1 MCNTQNAS
9 PIPIIIN
16 PHVTPFQCVMSSPS
30 CNVTFPYQHMHPCMQ
45 IQVTLM
51 SSHPLGGVPHTH
63 PSWMHPLFPSSTL
76 PYTSSIPKLSLM
88 SSPYIF
94 TCHVTPS
101 CLTLHMVSSF
111 TCNIHTYS
119 PMQHP
124 HIYMLHPPYLE
135 HTCPHQSLQAS
146 FYKPQKITPT

>member
-1 MCNTQNAS
+1 
-9 PIPIIIN
+9 
-16 PHVTPFQCVMSSPS
+16 MSSPS

-94 TCHVTPS
+94 TCHVTSS

-111 TCNIHTYS
+111 TCNIHTY
-119 PMQHP
+119 
-124 HIYMLHPPYLE
+124 MLPCNI
-135 HTCPHQSLQAS
+135 HTFTCCTLHTLSTRAPTNH
-146 FYKPQKITPT
+146 YKPPFINHKRSPPPNTPKSHSIWGHP